1 MIDLKFLKILMS
13 MKQVIQKSALF
24 ATIGSFQKKKGLS
37 FNWMSVMGVMM
48 H

>member
-24 ATIGSFQKKKGLS
+24 ATIGIF
-37 FNWMSVMGVMM
+37 
-48 H
+48 